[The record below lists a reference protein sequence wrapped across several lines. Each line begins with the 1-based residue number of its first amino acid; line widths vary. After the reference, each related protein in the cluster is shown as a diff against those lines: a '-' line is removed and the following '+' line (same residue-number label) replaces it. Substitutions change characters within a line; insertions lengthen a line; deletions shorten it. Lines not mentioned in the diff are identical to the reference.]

1 MDLESRDQRYDLYR
15 IRSNLCELPTTYIA
29 NNCQVDLSNGLT
41 DVMDYLEKRPTNNK
55 GVEWRD
61 GGGAVV
67 GGGGGGGGI
76 MSGARP
82 NNKAA
87 KPGGGRY
94 GRGLSCFEKSPLKN
108 VVHITNLEPQ
118 SRGGGEVAGA
128 VERRRATYNNC
139 CDTRYTKKNV
149 KRLLKSLSQRESQF
163 CWQNHF
169 NGKHVLANFCVT
181 NYILINRR

>member
-1 MDLESRDQRYDLYR
+1 MALLSANSKFTTTIFSQQECCENMDLEGRDQRYDLYR

-61 GGGAVV
+61 GGGGGAV
-67 GGGGGGGGI
+67 GGGGGGGVGGI

-82 NNKAA
+82 NNKA
-87 KPGGGRY
+87 KSGGGRY

-118 SRGGGEVAGA
+118 SRGGGGAGEVAGA
-128 VERRRATYNNC
+128 VERRRATYNHC
-139 CDTRYTKKNV
+139 CDTRFVNKK
-149 KRLLKSLSQRESQF
+149 KL
-163 CWQNHF
+163 
-169 NGKHVLANFCVT
+169 
-181 NYILINRR
+181 Y